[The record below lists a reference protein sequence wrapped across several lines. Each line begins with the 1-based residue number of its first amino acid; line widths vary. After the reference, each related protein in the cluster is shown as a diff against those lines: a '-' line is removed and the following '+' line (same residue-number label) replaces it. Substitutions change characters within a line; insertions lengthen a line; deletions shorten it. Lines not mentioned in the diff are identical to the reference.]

1 MYENFPYYG
10 YPQYQ
15 QQVPPQVPQQIPQQV
30 PQQMPQPQYPQTR
43 IKLDLV
49 QNKTSAD
56 VYRVDPGQRVILF
69 DVDNASVYV
78 RERALDGKVTS
89 EDYDLFLHK
98 DEPVKEEPK
107 IDLTKYVKKDDISRI
122 VSDEVEKR
130 MSQITLKPAKKQK
143 GEDE

>member
-15 QQVPPQVPQQIPQQV
+15 QQVTPQVPQQIPQQV
-30 PQQMPQPQYPQTR
+30 PQVPQFPR
-43 IKLDLV
+43 LKLDLV
-49 QNKTSAD
+49 QNRTSAD
-56 VYRVDPGQRVILF
+56 VYRVEPGQRVVLF

-78 RERALDGKVTS
+78 RERAIDGKVTS
-89 EDYDLFLHK
+89 EDYDLVLHK

-107 IDLTKYVKKDDISRI
+107 VDMTKYVRKEDISRI

-130 MSQITLKPAKKQK
+130 MAQMLKPSRKQK
-143 GEDE
+143 GDEE